1 MQKKKSE
8 NVVSEKSQ
16 GFGQSPLKRNYRFSW
31 STSSL
36 LELEKTEDFSS
47 LTFCIWRRSWSFVPS
62 GGLGSSWEI
71 LEQVVRHLMN
81 HETVGF
87 SVKWLLYHEVLKWW
101 CYLLF
106 FSFFQ
111 VETIWRDFFFW
122 EGQKYFVQV
131 CKFQVVR
138 VAAYVAKNGLNSSF
152 GVSAYRRRQLSKKSP
167 QESYRPHTGQITYGI
182 SENTKITH
190 CSDGTIFPWNWNTF
204 KQRKHYKHGIV
215 IDFAQCTLAS
225 SWQLCEMI

>member
-1 MQKKKSE
+1 MQKKKSPK

-87 SVKWLLYHEVLKWW
+87 SVKRLLHHEVLKWW
-101 CYLLF
+101 CYLRF
-106 FSFFQ
+106 FSFFSLQ
-111 VETIWRDFFFW
+111 VETIWRDFFWRRLKVFCTGLQISSRHLPRWNFW
-122 EGQKYFVQV
+122 WRHQSY
-131 CKFQVVR
+131 
-138 VAAYVAKNGLNSSF
+138 
-152 GVSAYRRRQLSKKSP
+152 QL
-167 QESYRPHTGQITYGI
+167 
-182 SENTKITH
+182 
-190 CSDGTIFPWNWNTF
+190 
-204 KQRKHYKHGIV
+204 
-215 IDFAQCTLAS
+215 
-225 SWQLCEMI
+225 

>member
-87 SVKWLLYHEVLKWW
+87 SVKRLLHHEVLKWW
-101 CYLLF
+101 CYLLIF
-106 FSFFQ
+106 FPFSG
-111 VETIWRDFFFW
+111 RDDLTRFFFW

-152 GVSAYRRRQLSKKSP
+152 CVSAYRRRQLSKKSP
-167 QESYRPHTGQITYGI
+167 QESYRPHTGRIMYEM

-190 CSDGTIFPWNWNTF
+190 LSDGTIFP
-204 KQRKHYKHGIV
+204 
-215 IDFAQCTLAS
+215 
-225 SWQLCEMI
+225 